1 MKPELREHQPSFVNV
16 TTKCSEE
23 IKEAVVNWLNVEE
36 ADDLI
41 TIWLEGENGLGIL
54 NFKRY
59 DVPIWNCANGWVIWR
74 IAACDQWPEIISK
87 QIKQV
92 NDNSGSIKYLQN
104 EIKSQCF
111 YNKENPWKKFW
122 YHLLRKMTD
131 WLGK

>member
-41 TIWLEGENGLGIL
+41 TIWLEGGNGLGML

-59 DVPIWNCANGWVIWR
+59 DVPIWNCANGWAIWR
-74 IAACDQWPEIISK
+74 IAVCDQWPEIISK